1 MWHHFLNLF
10 VVSFIF
16 LSTKSLAHKNC
27 TYDYHPN
34 QPEVYYIN
42 LKRSID
48 RDKSMQQL
56 LSSMKL
62 RHFRVEAV
70 SSSSLYV
77 PSDLIPQQSGSSFP
91 NVYKYKSIETI
102 ETSSKVMGDTNKH
115 HLIHGLCTRGILW
128 TELYCSMSHLLA
140 IYRAVHSPTATSE
153 YALIMEDDIHI
164 PISTD
169 YNELAASAPSDFGIL
184 QLLTVN
190 ARKVIDL
197 WGLYD
202 KQHTLWSKRNNNL
215 YWSTGIYLIN
225 REKLRPIID
234 SIIHIDPIYP
244 TIIQYTLIASK
255 PRRRKDIPYECTSY
269 FKTTMML
276 ACVRVGNLAADRY
289 IYAMSTTYMFRLPIA
304 YVQSGFKTTV

>member
-1 MWHHFLNLF
+1 MGSLILYLLILS
-10 VVSFIF
+10 VITLSIF
-16 LSTKSLAHKNC
+16 AYKNC
-27 TYDYHPN
+27 TYNYHSKS
-34 QPEVYYIN
+34 PEVYYIN

-62 RHFRVEAV
+62 QHFRVEAV
-70 SSSSLYV
+70 SSDSVYV
-77 PSDLIPQQSGSSFP
+77 PYDLIPQQSGSSFP
-91 NVYKYKSIETI
+91 NVYKYSAKETI
-102 ETSSKVMGDTNKH
+102 ETSSKIMTETNKKN
-115 HLIHGLCTRGILW
+115 LVHGIGTRGILW

-140 IYRAVHSPTATSE
+140 IYRAVHSTTATSK

-169 YNELAASAPSDFGIL
+169 YNALADSAPSDFGIL

-190 ARKVIDL
+190 ARKVTDL

-234 SIIHIDPIYP
+234 SIIHIDPVYP

-269 FKTTMML
+269 FKTTKRL
-276 ACVRVGNLAADRY
+276 ACIPVGNLAADRY

-304 YVQSGFKTTV
+304 YVQTGFKTTV